1 MKYSILKTI
10 LILFVVFNV
19 QSQESINSQTLISR
33 PVGSFYAFELSDK
46 NIKGSPYLEN
56 GFSPAKIKTDKE
68 TIYKVRY
75 NMVSDE
81 IEVESEDKAIMAIS
95 KNIKGL
101 SVTFLSNNKTFQPR
115 SYIDETGKANK
126 GYFVVL
132 SNINGKHPLLL
143 KESKKYIEGRAAKSN
158 YEQAKPAEYKRMDD
172 AYFIV
177 VKNETAV
184 EIPRNKKD
192 FAKLFPENEEAIL
205 DYIKEERLKTNN
217 ESDLIKLSLFINTL

>member
-10 LILFVVFNV
+10 LALFVVFNV
-19 QSQESINSQTLISR
+19 QSQELINSQTLVST
-33 PVGSFYAFELSDK
+33 PVGGFYSFDRSDK
-46 NIKGSPYLEN
+46 TIQGSPYMGD

-68 TIYKVRY
+68 VIYKVRY

-81 IEVESEDKAIMAIS
+81 IEVESEDKAIKAIN

-101 SVTFLSNNKTFQPR
+101 NVTFMSNNKTYQPR
-115 SYIDETGKANK
+115 SYIDEEGKANK

-132 SNINGKHPLLL
+132 TNTNNEHPLLL
-143 KESKKYIEGRAAKSN
+143 KESKKYVPGKAARSS
-158 YEQAKPAEYKRMDD
+158 YQQAKPAEFKRMDD

-192 FAKLFPENEEAIL
+192 VAKLFPEHEDAIL

-217 ESDLIKLSLFINTL
+217 ESDLIKLALYINTL